1 MAGLKEAFLDL
12 DAQQSQFYQEQQ
24 AKYQELEPNRLL
36 PDVMKGNIGAD
47 IVSPAV
53 KTLSDYD
60 PYTGVTKA
68 RFSATGLQQIL
79 QGQPP
84 VTPKEDE
91 CRSYTG
97 LQGLNKLIQDTA
109 NDPLAPVRC
118 GWRYKPPVSGSVA
131 AVAQGALGT
140 RNGPLNNNAPEDKLE
155 NGVRWI
161 WNLTEAKKI
170 MMNDIAKYFATAE
183 SLGLLNNVQN
193 GALRNQIGWC
203 TTTQRMIPL
212 NDRGLPAYPNDA
224 TLNCPPSGI
233 VTDPAKLPPASGTT
247 NSIQLAAAAKL
258 EALTSCVEAGNRS
271 SPLSRDC
278 LLLAIKN
285 NGCSDEGAL
294 YQSIQLANPNSQRW
308 DTFLS
313 TQPSFLTYQ
322 SRQGANAI
330 TEALFEKNRG
340 TWQSAIDNVMRL
352 NKAVMTATDPY
363 VRVASQ
369 DLCSLSGKFDSYNFC
384 DDLTDDANI
393 ASVELNC
400 LQNYWQEQNGKPA
413 GLAYPKDRNFNSILK
428 TALGGEIAT
437 WGSYKKAVLL
447 LKEMTSSTDA
457 KQQRV
462 AIGHFYGV
470 QISGLPFTPKNVEE
484 AAMNEGPPC
493 LGLGKPSPDNGIRLY
508 TQDEC
513 EKGMNGDWIPNGE
526 CLGSLGKGR
535 GGSYSAQCAFL
546 NGQGGSS
553 LAMWLDATD
562 GSTLIIDGKNRVRN
576 WKDKSGKGRDIL
588 QESINARPTYSK
600 AGGMPGI
607 VFNGTSNMLPIP
619 NGFSMVSANFTIF
632 VVEKKNSMIPG
643 ANWFIIGNGAAADSN
658 LVIGY
663 RADDIIAF
671 AYWAN
676 DLDTRVP
683 GFRGALEIPRIW
695 CFMQSANGRTIY
707 LNGSLVGQDN
717 NLRNLKGWAGAA
729 FGGNL
734 GAWYNGTIYE
744 TLFYTRSYNN
754 LDRSKVEGYLAH
766 KYGLAGNLPA
776 GHPFKSGSP

>member
-24 AKYQELEPNRLL
+24 AKYHELEPNRLL

-47 IVSPAV
+47 IVSPAM

-60 PYTGVTKA
+60 PYTGATKA
-68 RFSATGLQQIL
+68 RFTGMGLQQVL

-84 VTPKEDE
+84 ITPKEDE
-91 CRSYTG
+91 CRSYIG
-97 LQGLNKLIQDTA
+97 LAGLNQLIQDTA

-183 SLGLLNNVQN
+183 SLALLNNVQG

-212 NDRGLPAYPNDA
+212 NDKGLPAYPNDA

-233 VTDPAKLPPASGTT
+233 VTDPAKLPPPSGTT

-258 EALTSCVEAGNRS
+258 EGLSACVEAGNRS

-294 YQSIQLANPNSQRW
+294 YQSVQLANPNAQRW
-308 DTFLS
+308 DTFLN
-313 TQPSFLTYQ
+313 TQPSFLAYQ
-322 SRQGANAI
+322 SRQGANSI

-340 TWQSAIDNVMRL
+340 TWQSAVDNVMRL
-352 NKAVMTATDPY
+352 NKAVMTAVDPY

-369 DLCSLSGKFDSYNFC
+369 DLCTLSGKFDSYNFC

-393 ASVELNC
+393 ASVELKC

-428 TALGGEIAT
+428 TALGGEITT

-457 KQQRV
+457 KQQRT

-470 QISGLPFTPKNVEE
+470 QISGLPFTPKNVEG
-484 AAMNEGPPC
+484 ALVDEGPPC
-493 LGLGKPSPDNGIRLY
+493 LGLGLPSADNNIRIY
-508 TQDEC
+508 TKAEC
-513 EKGMNGDWIPNGE
+513 DTLGGNFAGNGE
-526 CLGSLGKGR
+526 CLKKGGGSLSWDCR
-535 GGSYSAQCAFL
+535 FL
-546 NGQGGSS
+546 NGQGSSS
-553 LAMWLDATD
+553 LALWLDATD

-576 WKDKSGKGRDIL
+576 WKDKSGKGRNIQQD
-588 QESINARPTYSK
+588 SINSRPTYSK

-607 VFNGTSNMLPIP
+607 VFNGASTMLPIP
-619 NGFSMVSANFTIF
+619 DGYSMVSGNFTIF
-632 VVEKKNSMIPG
+632 VVEKKGAMIPG
-643 ANWFIIGNGAAADSN
+643 YNWFIFGGNPTLDSN
-658 LVIGY
+658 LVLGY
-663 RADDIIAF
+663 RADDVVSL
-671 AYWAN
+671 AYWGN
-676 DLDTRVP
+676 DLDARVP
-683 GFRGALEIPRIW
+683 GFRGAVETPRIW
-695 CFMQSANGRTIY
+695 CFMQSPNGRTIY
-707 LNGSLVGQDN
+707 LNGNLVGQDN
-717 NLRNLKGWAGAA
+717 NMRNLRGWTNPA
-729 FGGNL
+729 FGG
-734 GAWYNGTIYE
+734 GFAGWWYNGTIYE
-744 TLFYTRSYNN
+744 TMFYTRSYNN

-776 GHPFKSGSP
+776 GHPFKDGSP